1 MKLINL
7 YHSGPVISFPPPQ
20 SDSFSFTDI
29 GDEVTSAFLALAY
42 SGIAFVIAGSTKDSL
57 KRK

>member
-20 SDSFSFTDI
+20 SDSFSFCWYRRRSYQRI
-29 GDEVTSAFLALAY
+29 VSACL
-42 SGIAFVIAGSTKDSL
+42 
-57 KRK
+57 